1 MGLCN
6 ILVFRI
12 NPIMLNETYYVE
24 FLVVL
29 YPIMLNTLLCL
40 MKPIMFNETYY
51 VEHPIMLKPIMFNE
65 LHRLLY

>member
-1 MGLCN
+1 
-6 ILVFRI
+6 
-12 NPIMLNETYYVE
+12 MLNETYYVE